1 MEKEKRRA
9 KNNIF
14 INLDRKRRL
23 KYSRNSYQ
31 EILRYL
37 QISRGNSELMER
49 KLNRLDLRYLS
60 VFLWAGLN
68 WEDPMLH
75 LVKVENMLV
84 QYENNLDKLKE
95 IENAVVEA
103 LKITVKSLEQQ
114 PGN

>member
-1 MEKEKRRA
+1 MEKEKRQA
-9 KNNIF
+9 KGNVF
-14 INLDRKRRL
+14 INLDRKRVL
-23 KYSRNSYQ
+23 KYSRDSYQ

-49 KLNRLDLRYLS
+49 KLNGLDLRYLS

-68 WEDPMLH
+68 WEDPLLH

-95 IENAVVEA
+95 LESAVVKA
-103 LKITVKSLEQQ
+103 LKIAVKSREQQ